1 MEAATEI
8 IEWLTWLIWAAWI
21 INIAIYVYL
30 AICLQTIA
38 HKTGTEHGWLA
49 WIPIANAYL
58 MCKIAGRP
66 WWWLLL
72 FFIPIVNIVLM
83 VIVWMGIAEARDKKG
98 WLGILMIVPIANL
111 VVPGYLAFSGGD
123 AGAERLEALPESIA
137 PGPSYMIF
145 DEGRPATG
153 GITPQANLVMPEFSN
168 YAAQST
174 VVSAMEVQAEEKAR
188 EVPKVVT
195 DIGSRIH
202 EKTVQLVLPLSASLS
217 QVAQFKEHLE
227 KVKDLTIVMISGS
240 ADEGSIIT
248 VSPHES
254 TDLIRI
260 LNQIPMVENVHKKGE
275 AIVVKLKPPGAVGT

>member
-1 MEAATEI
+1 MEAAVEI
-8 IEWLTWLIWAAWI
+8 IKWLTWLILASWLI
-21 INIAIYVYL
+21 SIAIYVYL

-38 HKTGTEHGWLA
+38 HKTGTKHGWLA

-58 MCKIAGRP
+58 MCKIAGKSG
-66 WWWLLL
+66 WWLLF
-72 FFIPIVNIVLM
+72 FFIPIVNIVFM

-111 VVPGYLAFSGGD
+111 IIPGYLAFSGGD
-123 AGAERLEALPESIA
+123 MGAERLEAQPGSIA
-137 PGPSYMIF
+137 PRYMIF

-153 GITPQANLVMPEFSN
+153 GVTPQANLVMPEFSN
-168 YAAQST
+168 YAAQGT
-174 VVSAMEVQAEEKAR
+174 VVSATEIQAKGKAR
-188 EVPKVVT
+188 EAQKLVT

-240 ADEGSIIT
+240 AAEGSIIT

-254 TDLIRI
+254 IDLIRI
-260 LNQIPMVENVHKKGE
+260 LNQIPVVENAHRKGE
-275 AIVVKLKPPGAVGT
+275 DIVVKLKPPSAVGT